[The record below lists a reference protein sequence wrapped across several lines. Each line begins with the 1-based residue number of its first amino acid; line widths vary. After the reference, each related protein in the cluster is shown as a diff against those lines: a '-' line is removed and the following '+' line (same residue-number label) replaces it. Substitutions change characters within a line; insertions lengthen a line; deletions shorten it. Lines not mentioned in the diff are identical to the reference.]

1 MDIYHTDD
9 RGDHVNGQVASQ
21 LELAEDWKLKE
32 WVEFF
37 KDPPAQRSRI
47 LNLLSLECG
56 SSKLAR
62 VVRPPTAVKEIGWV
76 EALWPKA
83 NKADRARMPR
93 VQLYTLMSCAE
104 SYTDFHVD
112 FCGSSVWYHLYQG
125 RKVRLLT
132 YTQLCP
138 CAVEQRI

>member
-1 MDIYHTDD
+1 M
-9 RGDHVNGQVASQ
+9 ASQ

-32 WVEFF
+32 WVAFF
-37 KDPPAQRSRI
+37 ERPASERKRV

-62 VVRPPTAVKEIGWV
+62 LVRPPTAVKEIGWV
-76 EALWPKA
+76 ESTWPKTK
-83 NKADRARMPR
+83 KADRARMPR

-112 FCGSSVWYHLYQG
+112 FCGSSVWYHLYKG
-125 RKVRLLT
+125 RKVRLN
-132 YTQLCP
+132 Q
-138 CAVEQRI
+138 CAHGAVP

>member
-1 MDIYHTDD
+1 
-9 RGDHVNGQVASQ
+9 

-37 KDPPAQRSRI
+37 SEPAHERKRI

-56 SSKLAR
+56 STKLAR
-62 VVRPPTAVKEIGWV
+62 VVRPPTVVKEIGWV
-76 EALWPKA
+76 EALWPRA
-83 NKADRARMPR
+83 TKADRARMPR

-125 RKVRLLT
+125 RKVSIFMPRNHRSFE
-132 YTQLCP
+132 
-138 CAVEQRI
+138 V